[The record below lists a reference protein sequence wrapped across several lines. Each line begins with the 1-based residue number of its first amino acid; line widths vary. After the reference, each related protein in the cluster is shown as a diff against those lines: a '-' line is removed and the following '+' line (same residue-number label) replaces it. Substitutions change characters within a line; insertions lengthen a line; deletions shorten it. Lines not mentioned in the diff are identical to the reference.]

1 MSPGAKAEDR
11 NLAGLQG
18 FVLGAAIP
26 LVNMMESA
34 RSGSLNSRDAAES
47 AQQALKLLQ
56 NASVYISVER
66 PLKASSCLNKGL
78 APLIADET
86 TFKDATPL
94 LFGDSFQ
101 QRMRDHTETIRNLR
115 QPQFSSY
122 QHSFGGG
129 AIPYSRK
136 EVVITGAEETRNISP
151 LSQEYILSSNWT
163 LLPMDPVSL
172 ILCFV

>member
-1 MSPGAKAEDR
+1 MDPTIQLRMSPSAKAVDR

-26 LVNMMESA
+26 LVNTMESA

-47 AQQALKLLQ
+47 AQQALKLLR

-66 PLKASSCLNKGL
+66 PLKASSCLNKEL

-122 QHSFGGG
+122 QHSFFRRSYPLQSQGGG
-129 AIPYSRK
+129 NHRGRGNKKYK
-136 EVVITGAEETRNISP
+136 SP
-151 LSQEYILSSNWT
+151 QSGVHPQQ
-163 LLPMDPVSL
+163 
-172 ILCFV
+172 